1 MAKRLAAVHPGEILR
16 EEFLAPM
23 KPMKL
28 TPYSVA
34 ANLRV
39 PRTRIVS

>member
-1 MAKRLAAVHPGEILR
+1 MAKRFAAVHPGEILR

-23 KPMKL
+23 KL
-28 TPYSVA
+28 TPYGVA
-34 ANLRV
+34 AKLRV

>member
-23 KPMKL
+23 KL
-28 TPYSVA
+28 TPYGVA